1 MQFLFA
7 YPALPESINMNPIA
21 IVDYGCVNNAAA
33 NTVTIM
39 IDDSITNPADV
50 DYALDGGNF
59 QASSVFTNL
68 VPGFHYVTARHSNG
82 CEQQTI
88 NFEIKQVEPLTLVLN
103 DGGLNE
109 IVAVAAGG
117 GGNYKYT
124 LNGESYSNK
133 SNFII
138 YKSGNYTVTV
148 TDGNGCV
155 ASATRYF
162 EYIDV
167 CIPNNFTPN
176 GDGINDVWAPGCTVN
191 YKDLTFEVFDRYGR
205 KVGNYRLGQYWDG
218 RYNGTELPSGDY
230 WYVLKLNDVKDA
242 REFVGHFTLYR

>member
-205 KVGNYRLGQYWDG
+205 KVGNYRLGQYWAG